1 MSIWDDQWEDYE
13 KDKYE
18 FEQWLD
24 SIEEIEFEETDEEKY
39 NREMEIQHAHERE
52 KGKYTD
58 SEYEKWL
65 EDNVDD
71 MEAQHKNPEY
81 PEWVISTPKYTMT
94 VSNN

>member
-1 MSIWDDQWEDYE
+1 MSIWKDMFDNED
-13 KDKYE
+13 DKYE

-24 SIEEIEFEETDEEKY
+24 SIPGDETDEEKY

-71 MEAQHKNPEY
+71 MEAQHKNPNY

>member
-1 MSIWDDQWEDYE
+1 MSIWKEFFDNEDD
-13 KDKYE
+13 KHE

-24 SIEEIEFEETDEEKY
+24 SIPGEGTDEEKY

-71 MEAQHKNPEY
+71 MSAQQKNPNY
-81 PEWVISTPKYTMT
+81 PEWVISTPNFTMT

>member
-39 NREMEIQHAHERE
+39 NREMERQHAHE
-52 KGKYTD
+52 KL
-58 SEYEKWL
+58 SL
-65 EDNVDD
+65 I
-71 MEAQHKNPEY
+71 H
-81 PEWVISTPKYTMT
+81 I
-94 VSNN
+94 

>member
-71 MEAQHKNPEY
+71 MSEQQSNPNY
-81 PEWVISTPKYTMT
+81 PEWVISTPNFTMT

>member
-71 MEAQHKNPEY
+71 MAEQQSNPNY
-81 PEWVISTPKYTMT
+81 PEWVISTPNFTMT

>member
-1 MSIWDDQWEDYE
+1 MSIWKELFDNED
-13 KDKYE
+13 DKYE
-18 FEQWLD
+18 FEQWLA
-24 SIEEIEFEETDEEKY
+24 SIDGDETDEEKY

-58 SEYEKWL
+58 DEYEKWL
-65 EDNVDD
+65 EDNAD
-71 MEAQHKNPEY
+71 EKAEQHKNPEY

>member
-1 MSIWDDQWEDYE
+1 MSIWKEFFDNED
-13 KDKYE
+13 DKYE

-24 SIEEIEFEETDEEKY
+24 SIPGEGTDEEKY
-39 NREMEIQHAHERE
+39 NREMEIQHAHEKE

-58 SEYEKWL
+58 AEYEKWL

-71 MEAQHKNPEY
+71 MAEQQSNPNY

>member
-71 MEAQHKNPEY
+71 MSEQQSNPNY
-81 PEWVISTPKYTMT
+81 PEWMITTPNFTMI

>member
-1 MSIWDDQWEDYE
+1 MSIWKELFDNED
-13 KDKYE
+13 DKYE
-18 FEQWLD
+18 FEQWLA
-24 SIEEIEFEETDEEKY
+24 SIDGEETDEEKY

-58 SEYEKWL
+58 DEYEKWL
-65 EDNVDD
+65 EDNAD
-71 MEAQHKNPEY
+71 EKAEQHKNPEY

>member
-1 MSIWDDQWEDYE
+1 MSIWKDEWEDYE
-13 KDKYE
+13 KDKYD

-24 SIEEIEFEETDEEKY
+24 SIEGEEGETDEEKY
-39 NREMEIQHAHERE
+39 NREMEIQHAHEKE

-58 SEYEKWL
+58 AEYEKWL

-71 MEAQHKNPEY
+71 MAEQQSNPNY

>member
-24 SIEEIEFEETDEEKY
+24 SIDGDETDEEKY

-71 MEAQHKNPEY
+71 MAEQQSNPNY

>member
-65 EDNVDD
+65 EDNAD
-71 MEAQHKNPEY
+71 EKAEQHKNPEY
-81 PEWVISTPKYTMT
+81 PEWVINTPKYTMI

>member
-18 FEQWLD
+18 LEQWLD
-24 SIEEIEFEETDEEKY
+24 SIEEIEFEETDEAKY

-65 EDNVDD
+65 DDNADE
-71 MEAQHKNPEY
+71 MAEQHKNPEY

>member
-1 MSIWDDQWEDYE
+1 MSIWKDEWEDYE
-13 KDKYE
+13 KDKYD

-24 SIEEIEFEETDEEKY
+24 SIEGEEGETDEEKY
-39 NREMEIQHAHERE
+39 NREMEIQHAHEKE

-58 SEYEKWL
+58 AEYEKWL

-71 MEAQHKNPEY
+71 MAEQQSNPNY
-81 PEWVISTPKYTMT
+81 PEWVISTPNFTMT

>member
-1 MSIWDDQWEDYE
+1 MSIWKDEWEDYE
-13 KDKYE
+13 KDKYD

-24 SIEEIEFEETDEEKY
+24 SIEGEEGETDEEKY
-39 NREMEIQHAHERE
+39 NREMEIQHAPEKE

-58 SEYEKWL
+58 AEYEKWL

-71 MEAQHKNPEY
+71 MAEQQSNPNY
-81 PEWVISTPKYTMT
+81 PEWVISTPNFTMT

>member
-1 MSIWDDQWEDYE
+1 MSIWKEWIDNEDE
-13 KDKYE
+13 KYE

-24 SIEEIEFEETDEEKY
+24 SIEGEETDEEKY
-39 NREMEIQHAHERE
+39 NREMERQHAHEKE
-52 KGKYTD
+52 KAKYTD
-58 SEYEKWL
+58 AEYEKWL

-71 MEAQHKNPEY
+71 MEAQHKNPNY

>member
-1 MSIWDDQWEDYE
+1 MSIWKELFDNED
-13 KDKYE
+13 DKYE

-24 SIEEIEFEETDEEKY
+24 SIEGEETDEEKY

-58 SEYEKWL
+58 DEYEKWL
-65 EDNVDD
+65 EDNAD
-71 MEAQHKNPEY
+71 EKAEQHKNPEY

>member
-1 MSIWDDQWEDYE
+1 MSIWDEHWEDYE
-13 KDKYE
+13 MDKAD
-18 FEQWLD
+18 FESWLD
-24 SIEEIEFEETDEEKY
+24 SLEGEGTDEEKY

-71 MEAQHKNPEY
+71 MAEQQSNPEY
-81 PEWVISTPKYTMT
+81 PEWLVTTPNFTMV

>member
-1 MSIWDDQWEDYE
+1 MSIWDDEWEDYE

-39 NREMEIQHAHERE
+39 NREMEIQHAHEKE

-58 SEYEKWL
+58 AEYEKWL

-71 MEAQHKNPEY
+71 MSEQQKNPNY